1 MKLSFPSLPTCTDEL
16 ISAPKIIA
24 FLPMLPSVNEN
35 SERESNPMRW
45 PSYLYL
51 SESAYLVSF
60 SDPNKQ
66 LLNVISALAFLNSG
80 SSV

>member
-1 MKLSFPSLPTCTDEL
+1 
-16 ISAPKIIA
+16 
-24 FLPMLPSVNEN
+24 MLPSVNEN